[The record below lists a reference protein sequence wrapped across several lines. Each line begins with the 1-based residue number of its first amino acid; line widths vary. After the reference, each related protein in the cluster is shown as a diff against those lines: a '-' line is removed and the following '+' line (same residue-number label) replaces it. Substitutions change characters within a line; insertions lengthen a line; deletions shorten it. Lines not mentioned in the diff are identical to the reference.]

1 VGLLLLILTLQAEFT
16 LHVGVPTY
24 FKMDKTR
31 VSIVSYLNSKPFL
44 YGLKK
49 SFIADQI
56 DVSVDIPSD
65 VAAKLRTDNTDVG
78 LIPVG
83 ALADLQDYRLIGDFC
98 IGAHGNVRT
107 VVLASDVPFKE
118 IDTIL
123 LDYQS
128 RTSVILAR
136 VLSHFFW
143 KKIFNFEHTSAG
155 FENDLIRGNKAGVVI
170 GDRVFEMEKKYRYTL
185 DLSEEWV
192 NFTKLPF
199 VFAVWVANKNVSEQ
213 FKRNFNLALDLGIK
227 NISEIVKQEQANYP
241 DVDINDYF
249 SRNINFILDDNKMEG
264 MNKFLELSDKLLSLD

>member
-1 VGLLLLILTLQAEFT
+1 MQ
-16 LHVGVPTY
+16 
-24 FKMDKTR
+24 KTR
-31 VSIVSYLNSKPFL
+31 VSVVSYLNSKPFL

-65 VAAKLRTDNTDVG
+65 VAAKLIRNHTDVG

-83 ALADLQDYRLIGDFC
+83 ALADLQHYQLIGDFC

-107 VVLASDVPFKE
+107 VVLASNVPFNE

-143 KKIFNFEHTSAG
+143 KKNFNFKHTSAG
-155 FENDLIRGNKAGVVI
+155 FENDLIRGNNAGVVI
-170 GDRVFEMEKKYRYTL
+170 GDRVFTMEKKYCYTL
-185 DLSEEWV
+185 DLSEEWI

-199 VFAVWVANKNVSEQ
+199 VFAVWAANKNVSEQ
-213 FKRNFNLALDLGIK
+213 FKKNFNLALDLGIK

-241 DVDINDYF
+241 DVNINDYF
-249 SRNINFILDDNKMEG
+249 SKNINFILDEKKKEG
-264 MNKFLELSDKLLSLD
+264 MNKFLELSNKLPPVN

>member
-1 VGLLLLILTLQAEFT
+1 LTLDVSVSTF
-16 LHVGVPTY
+16 
-24 FKMDKTR
+24 FRMDKTR

-56 DVSVDIPSD
+56 DVSIDIPSD
-65 VAAKLRTDNTDVG
+65 VAAKLRTDHTDVG

-83 ALADLQDYRLIGDFC
+83 ALADLQHYRLIGDFC

-107 VVLASDVPFKE
+107 VVLASEVPFNK

-136 VLSHFFW
+136 VLAHFFW
-143 KKIFNFEHTSAG
+143 KKKFKFEHTSAD

-170 GDRVFEMEKKYRYTL
+170 GDRVFAMEKKYRYTL
-185 DLSEEWV
+185 DLSEEWI

-199 VFAVWVANKNVSEQ
+199 VFAVWVVNKNVSEQ
-213 FKRNFNLALDLGIK
+213 FIKNFNLALGSGIK
-227 NISEIVKQEQANYP
+227 NISEIVKQEQTNYP

-249 SRNINFILDDNKMEG
+249 SRNINFILDEKKKEG
-264 MNKFLELSDKLLSLD
+264 MNKFLELSNKLLSID